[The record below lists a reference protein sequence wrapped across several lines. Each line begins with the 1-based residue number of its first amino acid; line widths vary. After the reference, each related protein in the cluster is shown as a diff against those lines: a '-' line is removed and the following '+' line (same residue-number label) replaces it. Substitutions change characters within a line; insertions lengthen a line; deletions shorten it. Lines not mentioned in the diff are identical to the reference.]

1 MPAGPVFLY
10 FFFHLNQLVNQ
21 HFCCAVDTSIV
32 SKGSEYDRGIF
43 ACDECCFTVVF
54 SYAVDQDLACFGYTA
69 ATTITSG
76 STTHAN
82 TASALPRYSENS

>member
-54 SYAVDQDLACFGYTA
+54 SYAVDAPPP
-69 ATTITSG
+69 TTITSG

-82 TASALPRYSENS
+82 TASALPRYAENS